1 MSEKAIEMLTKM
13 RLLNK
18 RLQKQSKK
26 MKAESEKCRE
36 KAREYLTRGE
46 QEAAK
51 EFLLQSINYKKW
63 AEGIDKFQ
71 IKIDSLVMRLQ
82 QSRLV
87 ADFGD
92 ITQELANSMSRLS
105 NNVSAPDIQ
114 KYMQEIDLNISDYV
128 KVQEQVTPKIGE
140 QSMTDTKPEELE
152 NAFSELSAEASI
164 ISGKLPDAS
173 SETIAELEKELEKLK
188 K

>member
-36 KAREYLTRGE
+36 KARDYLTRGE
-46 QEAAK
+46 EEAAK
-51 EFLLQSINYKKW
+51 EFLLQSMNYKKW

-71 IKIDSLVMRLQ
+71 IKIESLSMRLQ

-87 ADFGD
+87 ADFGE
-92 ITQELANSMSRLS
+92 ITKELATSLTGLS
-105 NNVSAPDIQ
+105 NNVSAPEIQ
-114 KYMQEIDLNISDYV
+114 KYMQEIDLNIGDYV

-140 QSMTDTKPEELE
+140 QSIGTTKPEDLE
-152 NAFSELSAEASI
+152 MAFSELSAEASLV
-164 ISGKLPDAS
+164 SGKLPNAT